1 MTVAPEDQLL
11 PADRD
16 PAQCP
21 MASSTEPGISISI
34 VSHRHGHMLQGLIS
48 QIAHLAKETPI
59 DVILTVNLRGETYE
73 ALDFHGLSHTVIRN
87 ARPLGFAENHN
98 QAFARANGMY
108 FCVLNP
114 DIVFNSNPFPA
125 LIKLLESD
133 ISDVVGPRVLSP
145 AGRVEDNARKVPT
158 PWGAAMRLL
167 YPKGRPEYAE
177 TTGTLFPDWIA
188 GMFMLMRRATFA
200 RLGGFDERYHLYY
213 EDADF
218 CLRLQLLSGKIA
230 VANDVSVVHDAQRA
244 SRKSL
249 VHLRWHLV
257 SAARF
262 FASRVFLR
270 ACFGLPKRPRN
281 TSSSG
286 AAET

>member
-1 MTVAPEDQLL
+1 MTI
-11 PADRD
+11 
-16 PAQCP
+16 
-21 MASSTEPGISISI
+21 STGQPVVTISI
-34 VSHRHGHMLQGLIS
+34 VSHHHGHMLQGLIS
-48 QIAHLAKETPI
+48 QIAHFAKETPTE
-59 DVILTVNLRGETYE
+59 VVLTLNLLDGADAAPDFQ
-73 ALDFHGLSHTVIRN
+73 ALPHTIIRN
-87 ARPLGFAENHN
+87 PRPLGFAENHN
-98 QAFARANGMY
+98 QAFTRANGMY

-114 DIVFNSNPFPA
+114 DIVFKANPFPT
-125 LIKLLESD
+125 LLNLLESD
-133 ISDVVGPRVLSP
+133 VADVVAPRVLSP
-145 AGRVEDNARKVPT
+145 EGRVEDSARRVPT

-167 YPKGRPEYAE
+167 YPRGRPEYAE
-177 TTGTLFPDWIA
+177 TAGTFFPDWIA
-188 GMFMLMRRATFA
+188 GMFMLIRRATFA

-262 FASRVFLR
+262 FISSVFLR
-270 ACFGLPKRPRN
+270 ACFALPRRPQN

-286 AAET
+286 AAEA